1 MRYAFYSHGGCE
13 NHGCEAI
20 VRTLSAMIKKAQP
33 NSSIKLYTL
42 NAQSDKSGSLP
53 NIDEAEEFDYISPV
67 SKTSPSQKLRISIL
81 SRKSQRLADEYF
93 YSLSCKNPSLKEN
106 DVYISVGGDNYCY
119 GDGHMAAAFNR
130 ELKKLGKKTVL
141 WGCSVGEDDLS
152 DDKIRDLKT
161 FDLIVTRESLTYDAL
176 TSHGVDKNT
185 VLYPDPAFTLDV
197 DNDINYDVKPNTLG
211 FNISS
216 LVGEYS
222 SKGTNIENISTDFLK
237 YILNNSDRNILL
249 VPHVT
254 KSLDGD
260 QLILGRIADKL
271 NSDRVQTVPPTMTAA
286 QYKSIISRCDMFIG
300 ARTHATIAAYS
311 TCVPTLV
318 IGYSVKSRGI
328 AKDIFGTDE
337 GLVIPVSDIGSVETL
352 IRAYIDF
359 LDKKEIYHKHLEKFM
374 PDYIKKAQDSI
385 NELLSYKNQSRFS

>member
-20 VRTLSAMIKKAQP
+20 VRTLSAMIKNARP
-33 NSSIKLYTL
+33 ESTIKLYTL
-42 NAQSDKSGSLP
+42 DSQSDKSGDLP
-53 NIDEAEEFDYISPV
+53 NIDESEEFNYTLPV
-67 SKTSPSQKLRISIL
+67 SNTTAVQKIKISFL
-81 SRKSQRLADEYF
+81 SRKSQKAADEYF

-141 WGCSVGEDDLS
+141 WGCSIGEEDLS
-152 DDKIRDLKT
+152 EDKIKDLKT
-161 FDLIVTRESLTYDAL
+161 FDLIVARESLTYNAL
-176 TSHGVDKNT
+176 KKSETNKNL
-185 VLYPDPAFTLDV
+185 VLFPDPAFTLDIDKKV
-197 DNDINYDVKPNTLG
+197 SESFNVKPNTLG

-222 SKGTNIENISTDFLK
+222 AKGTSIEDISTEFLR
-237 YILNNSDRNILL
+237 YILDSSDKNILL
-249 VPHVT
+249 IPHVT
-254 KSLDGD
+254 KPLDGD
-260 QLILGRIADKL
+260 QLILGRIAERL
-271 NSDRVQTVPPTMTAA
+271 GSSRVSVVPSTFTAS
-286 QYKSIISRCDMFIG
+286 QYKSVISRCDMFIG

-337 GLVIPVSDIGSVETL
+337 GLVIPVSEIDCTEKL
-352 IRAYIDF
+352 IKDYEKF
-359 LDKKEIYHKHLEKFM
+359 LSKKEVYRKHLEKFM
-374 PDYIKKAQDSI
+374 PDYIEKARNSI
-385 NELLSYKNQSRFS
+385 NELFEI